1 MRKVDL
7 QQQAVE
13 LIKQL
18 STEKLKAGI
27 DYLTCLQDKEGWEA
41 THELPS
47 APETAESLG
56 AKPTSKNP
64 IAQRIIEAV
73 EKSHDVTLEDAEVL
87 LQVIKENQMPV
98 RFDSPFAANEQ
109 ENQ

>member
-1 MRKVDL
+1 MQRVSL

-13 LIKQL
+13 LIEQL
-18 STEKLKAGI
+18 STEKLKSVI
-27 DYLTCLQDKEGWEA
+27 DYLTYLQGKEGGAA
-41 THELPS
+41 THAS
-47 APETAESLG
+47 ANDPEITESLG

-73 EKSHDVTLEDAEVL
+73 EKSHDVTLEDADIL
-87 LQVIKENQMPV
+87 IQVIKEGQMPM

-109 ENQ
+109 V